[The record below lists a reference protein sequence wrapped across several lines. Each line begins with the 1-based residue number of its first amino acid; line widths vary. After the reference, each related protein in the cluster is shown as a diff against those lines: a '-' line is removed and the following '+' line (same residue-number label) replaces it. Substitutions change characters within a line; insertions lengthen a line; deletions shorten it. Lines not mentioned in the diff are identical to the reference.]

1 MLGEFIAHIAGNI
14 IQEFCRG
21 FIELGWSKDTFKRK
35 LYWTSFIIL
44 NIVMFAFLL
53 TFNKGPITTITDGLI
68 LFLISFFLSFLIIN
82 FCWGIWRFIKEWLKV
97 SSR

>member
-1 MLGEFIAHIAGNI
+1 MPGEFIAHIAGNI

-21 FIELGWSKDTFKRK
+21 FIELGWAKDIFKRK

-53 TFNKGPITTITDGLI
+53 TFNKEPITITDGLI
-68 LFLISFFLSFLIIN
+68 LFLTSSFLSFLIIN

>member
-44 NIVMFAFLL
+44 NIVIFAFLL
-53 TFNKGPITTITDGLI
+53 IFNKEPITITDGLI
-68 LFLISFFLSFLIIN
+68 LFLTSSFLSFLIIN

>member
-1 MLGEFIAHIAGNI
+1 MPGEFIAHIVGNI
-14 IQEFCRG
+14 IQEFCKG

-82 FCWGIWRFIKEWLKV
+82 FCWGIWRFIKEWLN
-97 SSR
+97 SR

>member
-1 MLGEFIAHIAGNI
+1 MPGEFIAHILGNI
-14 IQEFCRG
+14 IQEFCKG

-53 TFNKGPITTITDGLI
+53 IFNKGPITITDGLI
-68 LFLISFFLSFLIIN
+68 LFLTSSFLSFLIIN
-82 FCWGIWRFIKEWLKV
+82 FCWGIWRFIKEWLN
-97 SSR
+97 SR